1 MEDDH
6 VDRPGVEAPQG
17 VELTGTNSSIGLIAL
32 INAMLILAS
41 GSGARAATREPGGGW
56 SSGAKLRDG
65 MAGAPCPERKSGC
78 ALRLGVRIAYRIAEK
93 STDQFASPFCRP
105 GDYCGVAAP
114 DPIPNSAVKRPS
126 ADGTP
131 SQDAGE

>member
-1 MEDDH
+1 
-6 VDRPGVEAPQG
+6 

-32 INAMLILAS
+32 INAMLIIALMEESTFWWVWS
-41 GSGARAATREPGGGW
+41 GGMMGGEN
-56 SSGAKLRDG
+56 SPVE
-65 MAGAPCPERKSGC
+65 MP
-78 ALRLGVRIAYRIAEK
+78 
-93 STDQFASPFCRP
+93 DQFASPFRRP

-131 SQDAGE
+131 S